1 MSIPY
6 QAHSP
11 SVRSLFRNRIVQSI
25 LLSGLLLQ
33 MGIWIRNF
41 AILLF
46 VTEQTNKDPVAIAM
60 ISVAEFAPIFVF
72 SFIGGTFADR
82 WRPKR
87 TMMICDLLSALS
99 IFVVLLALVYGGW
112 EAIFFATL
120 VSSVLSQF
128 SQPSGMKLFKL
139 HVPESLMGM
148 GMSMYQTMMSVFM
161 VFGPILGTL
170 IYFRFGIQ
178 VAIAI
183 MGICFLL
190 SAAALT
196 LLPPDRNERKGG
208 PSSSVNVSREMKLGI
223 KYVTSKKIFMYMGA
237 FFLAG
242 GMGLGLISP
251 LGIFLVT
258 EQLGLSAESLQWFT
272 SLNGIGMI
280 LGGILAMGLSKHV
293 PPQKLLLIGFIAN
306 ALAVSVLGTVPVLGI
321 ALAAQF
327 LSGLMVPFIHIAC
340 NTLILNQAEEAYV
353 GRVNGILNPLFMG
366 GMVLN
371 MSFVGV
377 IKEYLP
383 LGAIYLAASGIFL
396 AGVLAVLPLLKMKL
410 EHRVHAVGPH
420 HHH

>member
-1 MSIPY
+1 MSMTVQLHP
-6 QAHSP
+6 QRP
-11 SVRSLFRNRIVQSI
+11 SLGTLFSNRMVQSI

-46 VTEQTNKDPVAIAM
+46 VTEQTNKDPIAISL

-87 TMMICDLLSALS
+87 TMIVCDVLSALS
-99 IFVVLLALVYGGW
+99 VFVVLLTLVYGGW
-112 EAIFFATL
+112 QAIFFATL

-139 HVPESLMGM
+139 HVPEALMGL
-148 GMSMYQTMMSVFM
+148 GMSIYQTMMSVFM
-161 VFGPILGTL
+161 VFGPVLGTL
-170 IYFRFGIQ
+170 IYFRYGIEA
-178 VAIAI
+178 AIAM

-196 LLPPDRNERKGG
+196 MLPADREIESK
-208 PSSSVNVSREMKLGI
+208 PSAKIAQEMKLGLA
-223 KYVTSKKIFMYMGA
+223 YVCSKKVFLYMGS

-242 GMGLGLISP
+242 GLGLGLISP

-258 EQLGLSAESLQWFT
+258 EHLGLREERLQWFT
-272 SLNGIGMI
+272 SLNGVGMI
-280 LGGILAMGLSKHV
+280 LGGIVAMVLSKHV
-293 PPQKLLLIGFIAN
+293 PPQRLLLIGFIVN
-306 ALAVSVLGTVPVLGI
+306 AIAVSILGTVPILWV
-321 ALAAQF
+321 ALAAQL

-340 NTLILNQAEEAYV
+340 NTLILNQTEEAYV

-366 GMVLN
+366 AVVTS
-371 MSFVGV
+371 MSVVGSM
-377 IKEYLP
+377 KGWLP
-383 LGAIYLAASGIFL
+383 LHMIYLLAAGIFFI
-396 AGVLAVLPLLKMKL
+396 GVLGVLPLLRMKL
-410 EHRVHAVGPH
+410 EHRAMAAELH
-420 HHH
+420 HHHH

>member
-1 MSIPY
+1 MSVP
-6 QAHSP
+6 HRP
-11 SVRSLFRNRIVQSI
+11 HTPGLKSLFANRIVQSI

-46 VTEQTNKDPVAIAM
+46 VTEQTNKDPMAIAL

-87 TMMICDLLSALS
+87 TMILCDLLSALS
-99 IFVVLLALVYGGW
+99 IFVVLLALLYGGW
-112 EAIFFATL
+112 KAIFFATL
-120 VSSVLSQF
+120 VSSILSQF

-139 HVPESLMGM
+139 HVPESLMGP
-148 GMSMYQTMMSVFM
+148 GMSMYQTMMSVLM
-161 VFGPILGTL
+161 VFGPVLGTL

-178 VAIAI
+178 AAIAI

-190 SAAALT
+190 SAATLT
-196 LLPPDRNERKGG
+196 MLPADRKIEAKPTMNI
-208 PSSSVNVSREMKLGI
+208 SHEMKLGI
-223 KYVTSKKIFMYMGA
+223 KYVASNKIFVYMGA

-258 EQLGLSAESLQWFT
+258 EHLKLSEESLQWFT
-272 SLNGIGMI
+272 SLNGVGMI
-280 LGGILAMGLSKHV
+280 LGGVVAMGMMKRVS
-293 PPQKLLLIGFIAN
+293 PQRLLLIGFTVN
-306 ALAVSVLGTVPVLGI
+306 ALAVAVLGSVTSVGI
-321 ALAAQF
+321 ALAAQL

-340 NTLILNQAEEAYV
+340 NTMILNQAEEAYV

-366 GMVLN
+366 GMVVN
-371 MSFVGV
+371 MSLVGV
-377 IKEYLP
+377 IKEALP
-383 LGAIYLAASGIFL
+383 LTTMYLLASGIFL
-396 AGVLAVLPLLKMKL
+396 IGVLAVLPLIKMKM
-410 EHRVHAVGPH
+410 EHRVHASAFH
-420 HHH
+420 HH

>member
-1 MSIPY
+1 MSATN
-6 QAHSP
+6 QAHPPRP
-11 SVRSLFRNRIVQSI
+11 SLRSLFANRMVQSI

-46 VTEQTNKDPVAIAM
+46 VTEQTDKDPVAISL
-60 ISVAEFAPIFVF
+60 ISLAEFAPIFVF

-87 TMMICDLLSALS
+87 TMILCDLLSALS

-112 EAIFFATL
+112 KAIFFATL
-120 VSSVLSQF
+120 VSSILSQF

-139 HVPESLMGM
+139 HVPEALMGL

-190 SAAALT
+190 SAAALS
-196 LLPPDRNERKGG
+196 LLPADKKGE
-208 PSSSVNVSREMKLGI
+208 PKSTVKISHEMKLGLN
-223 KYVTSKKIFMYMGA
+223 YVASKRVFLYMGA

-258 EQLGLSAESLQWFT
+258 EQLGLQEESLQWFT
-272 SLNGIGMI
+272 SLNGVGMI
-280 LGGILAMGLSKHV
+280 LGGVIAMILSKNV
-293 PPQKLLLIGFIAN
+293 PPQRLLFIGFIVN
-306 ALAVSVLGTVPVLGI
+306 AIAVSILGSVPVLWI

-340 NTLILNQAEEAYV
+340 NTLILNQTEEAYV

-366 GMVLN
+366 AMVVS
-371 MSFVGV
+371 MSIVGV
-377 IKEYLP
+377 LKEYAP
-383 LGAIYLAASGIFL
+383 LHMIYLLASGIFL
-396 AGVLAVLPLLKMKL
+396 VGVLGVLPLLRMKL
-410 EHRVHAVGPH
+410 QNRVIAAGLH

>member
-1 MSIPY
+1 MSVTY
-6 QAHSP
+6 P
-11 SVRSLFRNRIVQSI
+11 SHAPGLKSLFANRIVQSI

-46 VTEQTNKDPVAIAM
+46 VTEQTNKDPMAIAL

-87 TMMICDLLSALS
+87 TMILCDLLSALS
-99 IFVVLLALVYGGW
+99 IFVVLLALLYGGW
-112 EAIFFATL
+112 KAIFFATL
-120 VSSVLSQF
+120 VSSILSQF

-139 HVPESLMGM
+139 HVPESLMGP

-161 VFGPILGTL
+161 VFGPVLGTL

-196 LLPPDRNERKGG
+196 MLPADRKIEAKPTMNI
-208 PSSSVNVSREMKLGI
+208 SHEMKLGI
-223 KYVTSKKIFMYMGA
+223 KYVASNKIFVYMGA

-258 EQLGLSAESLQWFT
+258 EHLKLSEESLQWFT
-272 SLNGIGMI
+272 SVNGIGMI
-280 LGGILAMGLSKHV
+280 LGGVVAMGLMKRVS
-293 PPQKLLLIGFIAN
+293 PQKLLLIGFIVN
-306 ALAVSVLGTVPVLGI
+306 ALAVAVLGSVTNVGI
-321 ALAAQF
+321 ALAAQL

-340 NTLILNQAEEAYV
+340 NTMILNQAEEAYV

-366 GMVLN
+366 GMVVN
-371 MSFVGV
+371 MSLVGV
-377 IKEYLP
+377 IKEALP
-383 LGAIYLAASGIFL
+383 LTTMYLLASGIFL
-396 AGVLAVLPLLKMKL
+396 IGVLAVLPLIKMKL
-410 EHRVHAVGPH
+410 QHRVHAPAFH